1 LTALLLLIGVEKIEE
16 HLPALNVNLARILE
30 DTRKERLL
38 EKIGVWLLSCDPY
51 EIPRQSIN

>member
-1 LTALLLLIGVEKIEE
+1 MAALLLLIRVEKIEE

-38 EKIGVWLLSCDPY
+38 EKIGVWLLSGDPY
-51 EIPRQSIN
+51 EIPRQ